1 MFMRLGAFI
10 VGHRKN
16 VLITYIIAILIAG
29 GIGSLSFSRLDA
41 GGYSDLN
48 SESAKA
54 ANYITDTFKV
64 QDPVAIL
71 VVDAGS
77 RSVDDPAVVA
87 EAVSLER
94 EVAATKG
101 IQRTLS
107 YWSAGNA
114 ASLKATD
121 GKAAFLFIY
130 ADIEN
135 YDFDGYGAVG
145 KIIAEK
151 FDGEYKSLEVYAGG
165 GAVVTNAI
173 NSKIKTDLLLAEGIA
188 IPLTFI
194 LLAFVFGALVASAMP
209 LVVGVG
215 AILGSFFFTYLLTL
229 ATDVSVFALNLIT
242 GLGLGLGIDYA
253 LLIVNRF
260 REEMHN
266 GKSVEESA
274 IITVGTA
281 GKTVFY
287 SGLTVMVTLSA
298 LLLFPLNF
306 LKSFGYAGVI
316 VTLFAIFGALIP
328 LPALLAILG
337 KRVDK
342 GVTRKSGLTPKE
354 DGRWATTARLVMAR
368 PIPVVIASLS
378 ILIVM
383 ALPIANI
390 AFAQVDSRVLPESN
404 RAAVSSAV
412 LGDRFASFE
421 GSPIEVILPDGAGRE
436 DSLNSF
442 LTSAKTVD
450 GITRVSELEYVG
462 KDIRVQII
470 PGTSSRSQDAERLI
484 KELRAL
490 DKPDGLLI
498 GGAAADFTDSQGGIA
513 RTLPWALGWIGITV
527 FILIFVFTG
536 SIILPIKA
544 VILNGLSLVATLGAI
559 TWIFIDGHLKWL
571 VGDFTV
577 TGTLDTGSVIL
588 VAVVV
593 FGLSMDYELFLL
605 SRIREEHLLG
615 KSNVEAVAVGLQRSA
630 RIITAA
636 ALLLAVVFAAF
647 ISSGVTSIK
656 MLGFGV
662 AFAVLL
668 DATLVRALLVPA
680 LMRLFGERNW
690 WAPESLRR
698 FTLTH

>member
-1 MFMRLGAFI
+1 MFMRLGSFI
-10 VGHRKN
+10 VGHRKS

-29 GIGSLSFSRLDA
+29 GIGSLSFSKLDS

-71 VVDAGS
+71 VVDAGT
-77 RSVDDPAVVA
+77 RSVDDPTVVA
-87 EAVSLER
+87 EAASLER

-101 IQRTLS
+101 IKRTLS
-107 YWSAGNA
+107 YWSAGNVP
-114 ASLKATD
+114 SLKATD
-121 GKAAFLFIY
+121 GKAAFIFIY

-145 KIIAEK
+145 KIIADE

-173 NSKIKTDLLLAEGIA
+173 NSNIKTDLLLAEGIA

-229 ATDVSVFALNLIT
+229 VTDVSVFALNLIT

-287 SGLTVMVTLSA
+287 SGLAVMVTLSA

-342 GVTRKSGLTPKE
+342 GVTRKGGLTPKE
-354 DGRWATTARLVMAR
+354 DGRWASTARLVMAR
-368 PIPVVIASLS
+368 PIPVVIASLG

-404 RAAVSSAV
+404 RAAISSAV
-412 LGDRFASFE
+412 LNDRFASFE

-442 LTSAKTVD
+442 LARAKSVD
-450 GITRVSELEYVG
+450 GITRVSELEYAG
-462 KDIRVQII
+462 KDIRVQVI

-490 DKPDGLLI
+490 EKPDGLLI

-527 FILIFVFTG
+527 FILIFIFTG

-544 VILNGLSLVATLGAI
+544 VLLNGLSLVATLGVI
-559 TWIFIDGHLKWL
+559 TWIFIDGNLKWL

-615 KSNVEAVAVGLQRSA
+615 KSNVEAVATGLQRSA

-690 WAPESLRR
+690 WAPKSLRR

>member
-1 MFMRLGAFI
+1 MFMRLGSFI
-10 VGHRKN
+10 VGHRKS

-29 GIGSLSFSRLDA
+29 GIGSLSFSRLDS

-71 VVDAGS
+71 VIDSGS
-77 RSVDDPAVVA
+77 RLVDDPEVIADA
-87 EAVSLER
+87 AALEK

-101 IQRTLS
+101 IKRTLS
-107 YWSAGNA
+107 YWSAGNTPA
-114 ASLKATD
+114 LKATD

-145 KIIAEK
+145 KIIADQ
-151 FDGEYKSLEVYAGG
+151 FNGEYKSLEVYAGG
-165 GAVVTNAI
+165 GAVVTDAI

-229 ATDVSVFALNLIT
+229 TTDVSVFALNLIT

-342 GVTRKSGLTPKE
+342 GVTRNSGLAPKE
-354 DGRWATTARLVMAR
+354 DGRWATTARFVMAR
-368 PIPVVIASLS
+368 PVPVVIASLS

-404 RAAVSSAV
+404 RAALSSAV
-412 LGDRFASFE
+412 IEDRFASFE

-442 LTSAKTVD
+442 LAQAKSVE
-450 GITRVSELEYVG
+450 GITRVSALEYAG
-462 KDIRVQII
+462 NDIRVQVI
-470 PGTSSRSQDAERLI
+470 PGTSSRSLDAERLI

-490 DKPDGLLI
+490 EKPDGLLI

-513 RTLPWALGWIGITV
+513 RTLPWALGWIGVAV

-544 VILNGLSLVATLGAI
+544 VLLNGLSLVATLGVV
-559 TWIFIDGHLKWL
+559 TWIFIEGNLKWL

-605 SRIREEHLLG
+605 SRIREEHLNG
-615 KSNVEAVAVGLQRSA
+615 KSNIESVAIGLQRSA

-647 ISSGVTSIK
+647 ITSGVTSIK

-690 WAPESLRR
+690 WAPKSLRR

>member
-1 MFMRLGAFI
+1 MFMRLGSFI
-10 VGHRKN
+10 VGHRKS
-16 VLITYIIAILIAG
+16 VLITYIIAILVAG
-29 GIGSLSFSRLDA
+29 GIGSLSFSKLDS

-54 ANYITDTFKV
+54 ASYITDTFKV
-64 QDPVAIL
+64 QDPVALL
-71 VVDAGS
+71 VIDSGS
-77 RSVDDPAVVA
+77 RSVDDPTVA
-87 EAVSLER
+87 ADVASLEK

-101 IQRTLS
+101 IKRTLS

-114 ASLKATD
+114 PSLKSTD

-165 GAVVTNAI
+165 GAVVTDAI

-229 ATDVSVFALNLIT
+229 VTDVSVFALNLIT

-337 KRVDK
+337 KKVDK
-342 GVTRKSGLTPKE
+342 GVTRKSGLAPKE

-368 PIPVVIASLS
+368 PVPVVIASLA

-404 RAAVSSAV
+404 RAAISSAV
-412 LGDRFASFE
+412 VEDRFASFE
-421 GSPIEVILPDGAGRE
+421 GSPIEVILPNGAGRE

-442 LTSAKTVD
+442 LAQAKSVE
-450 GITRVSELEYVG
+450 GITRVGTLEYAG
-462 KDIRVQII
+462 DDIRVQVV
-470 PGTSSRSQDAERLI
+470 PGTSSRSLDAERLI

-490 DKPDGLLI
+490 EKPDGLLI

-513 RTLPWALGWIGITV
+513 RTLPWALGWIGFAV

-544 VILNGLSLVATLGAI
+544 VLLNGLSLVATLGVV
-559 TWIFIDGHLKWL
+559 TWIFIEGNLKWL

-615 KSNVEAVAVGLQRSA
+615 KSNVEAVATGLQRSA

-690 WAPESLRR
+690 WAPKSLRR

>member
-54 ANYITDTFKV
+54 ANYITETFKV

-77 RSVDDPAVVA
+77 RSVDDPTVA
-87 EAVSLER
+87 ADATSLEK

-101 IQRTLS
+101 IKRTLS
-107 YWSAGNA
+107 YWSAGGA
-114 ASLKATD
+114 PSLRATD

-145 KIIAEK
+145 KIVAEK

-229 ATDVSVFALNLIT
+229 VTDVSVFALNLIT

-287 SGLTVMVTLSA
+287 SGLAVMVTLSA

-306 LKSFGYAGVI
+306 LRSFGYAGVI

-342 GVTRKSGLTPKE
+342 GVTRKGGLTPKE
-354 DGRWATTARLVMAR
+354 DGRWASTARLVMAR
-368 PIPVVIASLS
+368 PIPVVIASLA

-404 RAAVSSAV
+404 RAAISSAV
-412 LGDRFASFE
+412 LNDRFASFE

-436 DSLNSF
+436 DSLNTF
-442 LTSAKTVD
+442 LAGAKSVD
-450 GITRVSELEYVG
+450 GITRVSELEYAG
-462 KDIRVQII
+462 KDIRVQVI
-470 PGTSSRSQDAERLI
+470 PGTSSRSQDAEKLI

-490 DKPDGLLI
+490 ERPDGLLI
-498 GGAAADFTDSQGGIA
+498 GGAAADFTDSQQGIA

-544 VILNGLSLVATLGAI
+544 VILNGLSLVATLGVI
-559 TWIFIDGHLKWL
+559 TWIFIEGNLKWL

-615 KSNVEAVAVGLQRSA
+615 KSNVEAVATGLQRSA

-690 WAPESLRR
+690 WAPKSLRR